1 MGESVSAGEIKANI
15 AAVQQRIAEACRR
28 AGRAPEDV
36 TLIAVTK
43 TQSPERIA
51 EAYAGGARHFGEN
64 YVQEALSKVGHPLLQ
79 WLDADWHFIG
89 HLQSNK
95 ARELFPPEGARFALI
110 QSVDSFSL
118 ARELAQRAQRRGVT
132 ASILLEVKL
141 DPAPAKF
148 GFLPDSVLTEAA
160 RIQEMEGIEVCGLMG
175 MAPFSPDPE
184 AARPY
189 FRQMWESYAALPTQC
204 QQFLSMGMTGDFETA
219 IAEGATHVRIG
230 TAIFGARQTS

>member
-1 MGESVSAGEIKANI
+1 MGEAASVGEIRANI
-15 AAVQQRIAEACRR
+15 AAVQQRIERACRR
-28 AGRAPEDV
+28 VGRNPDDV

-43 TQSPERIA
+43 TQQPDRIVA
-51 EAYAGGARHFGEN
+51 AYEGGARHFGEN
-64 YVQEALSKVGHPLLQ
+64 YVQEALSKLGQPLLH
-79 WLDADWHFIG
+79 WPDADWHFIG

-95 ARELFPPEGARFALI
+95 ARELFPVEGARFALI
-110 QSVDSFSL
+110 QSVDSFAL
-118 ARELAQRAQRRGVT
+118 ARELARRAQLRGLV

-148 GFLPDSVLTEAA
+148 GFTPDSVLAEAA
-160 RIQEMEGIEVCGLMG
+160 RIQELDGVELRGLMG
-175 MAPFSPDPE
+175 MAPFDPDPE

-189 FRQMWESYAALPTQC
+189 FQQLRELYARLPAKC
-204 QQFLSMGMTGDFETA
+204 QRFLSMGMTGDFETA